1 MFLVLVAFGCDG
13 RYTLGSAAGAAG
25 GGAAHGG
32 QGESG
37 ANAGSAGSAGT
48 DGTAGGAGTL
58 GTDGGTAGASEPKSL
73 GGAGDKSDGGAFNE
87 GGAAG
92 EAPIDPGALDRVRW
106 LMVETFPSS
115 ASSQT
120 LLELVDLQRPTWSGV
135 TVESTSATNVLPSSD
150 QRWVLYA
157 SSHKSAALGNV
168 YDYYVVN
175 TAGKTPGERQLLLS
189 DQPSWS
195 SCLWSPDASHLACT
209 KRRADVDSDALELVL
224 FEVTGSSI
232 GPEIDVGPLLG
243 TPSFIGASSVVYTN
257 LESEIL
263 RFDFGVDAPATPT
276 RLGVTADY
284 FVASPDGQRGF
295 AKTYDP
301 EHSSLFDV
309 RTGTSQVLD
318 LPFNFVVNA
327 DFEIG
332 LSWVEDADDTKRTY
346 TYYAVNGLQP
356 SPVGQLAVQV
366 PARVLPPLRMVGRSV
381 VHVDGSQLVFVHVPE
396 SGEATP
402 RTVPGDFAAVQRYL
416 LDPTGRFLYFSS
428 AELDGGVAIP
438 STIEHWLSR
447 LGPAGAEPP
456 QLLAEGFAASSVAF
470 SPDGTRL
477 LLAGNTYNDE
487 EPQPAPI
494 HLITLSEAA
503 QPLDRL
509 LPLPLNW
516 VEATFSRD
524 SSYLAI
530 IGGSLSNKAREL
542 YALDL
547 LAADA
552 TAQLLFSCTSN
563 PAPLPGC
570 PNIVTF

>member
-1 MFLVLVAFGCDG
+1 MFLALVAFGCDG
-13 RYTLGSAAGAAG
+13 RYTLGSAPGAT
-25 GGAAHGG
+25 GGAAALDG

-37 ANAGSAGSAGT
+37 ANASIAGSTGRP
-48 DGTAGGAGTL
+48 GGAGGL
-58 GTDGGTAGASEPKSL
+58 SSDGGTAGASEPESL
-73 GGAGDKSDGGAFNE
+73 GAAGDESDGGALND

-92 EAPIDPGALDRVRW
+92 EATVDPGALDRVRW

-120 LLELVDLQRPTWSGV
+120 LLELVDLQKPTWAGV

-150 QRWVLYA
+150 QRWVLY
-157 SSHKSAALGNV
+157 SSFRKSAALGNV
-168 YDYYVVN
+168 YDYYLVN
-175 TAGKTPGERQLLLS
+175 TAGKTPGDRQLLLS

-195 SCLWSPDASHLACT
+195 SCLWSPDASHVACT
-209 KRRADVDSDALELVL
+209 KRRADVDSDALRLVL
-224 FEVTGSSI
+224 FEVTGSSV

-243 TPSFIGASSVVYTN
+243 TPSFIGESSVVYVDLQN
-257 LESEIL
+257 EIVRL
-263 RFDFGVDAPATPT
+263 DFGIDAPATPT
-276 RLGVTADY
+276 RLGITGDY

-301 EHSSLFDV
+301 EHNTLFDV
-309 RTGTSQVLD
+309 RTGSSQVLD

-327 DFEIG
+327 NFEIG
-332 LSWVEDADDTKRTY
+332 LSSVEDAENTKRTY
-346 TYYAVNGLQP
+346 TYYTVNGLQP
-356 SPVGQLAVQV
+356 SPVGQLTVEV

-381 VHVDGSQLVFVHVPE
+381 VHVDGNRLVFAYVPE

-428 AELDGGVAIP
+428 AELEGGVAIA
-438 STIEHWLSR
+438 STVQHWLSR
-447 LGPAGAEPP
+447 LGPTGAEPP
-456 QLLAEGFAASSVAF
+456 QLLAEGFAASTAVF

-487 EPQPAPI
+487 DPQPTPI
-494 HLITLSEAA
+494 HLITLSEGAD
-503 QPLDRL
+503 PLDHL
-509 LPLPLNW
+509 LPLALNW

-524 SSYLAI
+524 SSYLAV
-530 IGGSLSNKAREL
+530 IGGSLTNSAREL

-547 LAADA
+547 LAPDA
-552 TAQLLFSCTSN
+552 PAQLLFSCTSN

-570 PNIVTF
+570 PNLVTF